1 MNTQTQTRHPE
12 APPIPDSV
20 AWQPIP
26 IYNHPQQPPASPPPA
41 IPSGKAIAAGVLT
54 VGALMAGVTW
64 RVHEA
69 AYVAGAADAQ
79 AEISQLKT
87 QASTTNA
94 RIETF
99 CNGAQ

>member
-1 MNTQTQTRHPE
+1 MNTQAQTRHPE
-12 APPIPDSV
+12 APPIPDGV
-20 AWQPIP
+20 VFQVMPT
-26 IYNHPQQPPASPPPA
+26 YNKPQQPPASPPA
-41 IPSGKAIAAGVLT
+41 AMPSGKAIAASVLAGGVL
-54 VGALMAGVTW
+54 LAGIGW
-64 RVHEA
+64 RIHGA
-69 AYVAGAADAQ
+69 AYTAGAADAQ

>member
-26 IYNHPQQPPASPPPA
+26 IYNQAKPPTPTPSAALSP
-41 IPSGKAIAAGVLT
+41 KAIATGVLT
-54 VGALMAGVTW
+54 VGVLMAGVTW

-69 AYVAGAADAQ
+69 AYVAGGADAQ

-94 RIETF
+94 RIESF